1 MHPPQRRIAHLDM
14 DAFYASVER
23 LRRPELAGLP
33 LVIGGRAAAGEL
45 RRLGEYTGRGVVT
58 TATYE
63 ARALGVSSGMG
74 LMQAARRAP
83 DALLLAPD
91 FEAYRAV
98 SRRFKAAVARIA
110 PCIEDR
116 GIDEIFIDLSA
127 VPGSSSH
134 LAQRIKAAVREAT
147 GLTCSIGI
155 APNRLLAKLC
165 SDLDKPDGLTLLA
178 AREIPGRIHPLPVDK
193 VNGIGPKATQRLAQL
208 GVHTLGELAAC
219 APQWLHRHFGP
230 RYGDFLRRAAH
241 GIDDTPVVTRTDPR
255 SVSRETTFERDLH
268 PRHDRQQLNRTFAHL
283 CRRVAADLE
292 RKGVWGRTIGV
303 KLRYPDFH
311 TLTRDLTLP
320 EPTRDPQRIRRAA
333 GECLRRAAP
342 GERLRLLGVRVSG
355 LTRAP
360 QPAPRQ
366 LELDWPPSGEAA

>member
-1 MHPPQRRIAHLDM
+1 MNPSQRRIAHLDM

-23 LRRPELAGLP
+23 LRHPELAGLP
-33 LVIGGRAAAGEL
+33 LVIGGRAPAGEL

-63 ARALGVSSGMG
+63 ARTLGVTSGMG

-83 DALLLAPD
+83 EALLLAPD
-91 FEAYRAV
+91 FDTYRAV

-127 VPGSSSH
+127 VPGASLD

-147 GLTCSIGI
+147 GLTCSMGI

-165 SDLDKPDGLTLLA
+165 SDLDKPNGLTLLA
-178 AREIPGRIHPLPVDK
+178 AREIPDRIHPLPVGQ

-208 GVHTLGELAAC
+208 GVHTLGELAGC
-219 APQWLHRHFGP
+219 APQWLHHHFGA
-230 RYGDFLRRAAH
+230 RYGDFLWHAAH
-241 GIDDTPVVTRTDPR
+241 GIDDTPVVTRSAPR

-268 PRHDRQQLNRTFAHL
+268 PRHDREQLNAIFAHL

-292 RKGVWGRTIGV
+292 HKGVWGRTIGV
-303 KLRYPDFH
+303 KLRYPDFR

-355 LTRAP
+355 LTHTP
-360 QPAPRQ
+360 LSGSRQ
-366 LELDWPPSGEAA
+366 LELDWNTSGEAA